1 LADTIR
7 TVEFDQAHADGC
19 SGPQAESMEPE
30 TYYGQRFG
38 MGCGGVVE
46 GAHRFDCPQR
56 RQRL

>member
-1 LADTIR
+1 MQT
-7 TVEFDQAHADGC
+7 GC

-46 GAHRFDCPQR
+46 GAHRFNCPQR